1 MTPDPHAKRVLR
13 QHVQTDA
20 LLGIDVVPL
29 GDAAPEQH
37 APAAASAPEP
47 ARSPV
52 SSPPPAPAAAAPASV
67 VVPAEQLDRDTKV
80 RLLTEMD
87 QNEVKPCR
95 KCGLCQG
102 RTQTVFGE
110 GNPDAQLMFIG
121 EGPGQTED
129 ETGRPF
135 VGRAGELLDKQ
146 IAAMGLQRSEVFI
159 ANIVKCRPPGN
170 RAPLPPEVEACS
182 EYLRRQ
188 IRIIAPKVIVTLG
201 GPATKFI
208 LRTDR
213 GITSIRGIWARY
225 EDQGVSIPV
234 MPTFHPAY
242 LLRAYTVENRK
253 KVWSDL
259 QQVMATL
266 KA

>member
-1 MTPDPHAKRVLR
+1 
-13 QHVQTDA
+13 
-20 LLGIDVVPL
+20 
-29 GDAAPEQH
+29 
-37 APAAASAPEP
+37 
-47 ARSPV
+47 
-52 SSPPPAPAAAAPASV
+52 
-67 VVPAEQLDRDTKV
+67 AEQLDRDTKV

-95 KCGLCQG
+95 KCALCQG

-170 RAPLPPEVEACS
+170 RAPLPPE
-182 EYLRRQ
+182 
-188 IRIIAPKVIVTLG
+188 
-201 GPATKFI
+201 
-208 LRTDR
+208 
-213 GITSIRGIWARY
+213 
-225 EDQGVSIPV
+225 
-234 MPTFHPAY
+234 
-242 LLRAYTVENRK
+242 
-253 KVWSDL
+253 
-259 QQVMATL
+259 
-266 KA
+266 